1 MRKLSALFILCT
13 AATCCAAPVHL
24 RTNALES
31 PLGIDTPHPI
41 FSWRSDATRAN
52 WMQSAYQILV
62 ATDTANLKSGKA
74 DVWDSG
80 RISSSE
86 SVNIVYA
93 GSALKPQQR
102 YHWIVRTWDDK
113 GQETTSAPA

>member
-24 RTNALES
+24 RTNALDS
-31 PLGIDTPHPI
+31 PLGVDTPKPI

-62 ATDTANLKSGKA
+62 ATGSANLKSGKA
-74 DVWDSG
+74 DVWDPG

-93 GSALKPQQR
+93 GSALQPQQR
-102 YHWIVRTWDDK
+102 HPMIVREW
-113 GQETTSAPA
+113 GA